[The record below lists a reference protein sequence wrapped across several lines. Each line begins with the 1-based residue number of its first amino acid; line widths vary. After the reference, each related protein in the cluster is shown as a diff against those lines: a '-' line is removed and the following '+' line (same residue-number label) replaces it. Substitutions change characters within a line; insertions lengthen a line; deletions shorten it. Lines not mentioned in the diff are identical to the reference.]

1 MGGSDIPR
9 MVDGGAKVEEE
20 DEPWAK
26 ITSVVYFRKHQGKMC
41 RHFESAAMRVCKGVD
56 TGRRFLSCQY
66 EETCGYVKWIDKPS
80 HGRGG
85 KELSLVKLLTT
96 KRC

>member
-1 MGGSDIPR
+1 MEGRRWRRRTNRGP
-9 MVDGGAKVEEE
+9 KL
-20 DEPWAK
+20 PPLC
-26 ITSVVYFRKHQGKMC
+26 TSESI

>member
-26 ITSVVYFRKHQGKMC
+26 ITSVVYFRKHQVNHLPFSQKN
-41 RHFESAAMRVCKGVD
+41 
-56 TGRRFLSCQY
+56 L
-66 EETCGYVKWIDKPS
+66 
-80 HGRGG
+80 
-85 KELSLVKLLTT
+85 
-96 KRC
+96 